1 MVDIMVKDKME
12 SFMLKHFVLAILAR
26 GGFRI
31 PDFIILLA
39 GIVQF
44 FISLFV
50 LTFVVYLAGLIVV
63 GGRRARFSDAFLITI
78 LGTFFS
84 SAILLFFP
92 YWFSLLISLVI
103 WLALIKTFY
112 ETGWLGAIA
121 TAIMVVIV
129 ELVIFV
135 LVYLFFRI
143 AIELFSLLWF

>member
-1 MVDIMVKDKME
+1 
-12 SFMLKHFVLAILAR
+12 MLTSAFDYFILAVLAKWAP
-26 GGFRI
+26 RI
-31 PDFIILLA
+31 PEFLVLLA

-63 GGRRARFSDAFLITI
+63 GGRRARFSDAFLITL

-84 SAILLFFP
+84 SALFLFFP
-92 YWFSLLISLVI
+92 SWFSLLISLVI

-121 TAIMVVIV
+121 VAIMVIIV
-129 ELVIFV
+129 ELVIFI
-135 LVYLFFRI
+135 LVYLFFKI

>member
-1 MVDIMVKDKME
+1 MVSFAFE
-12 SFMLKHFVLAILAR
+12 SFVLAVLAK
-26 GGFRI
+26 GIFRI
-31 PDFIILLA
+31 PEFLVLLA

-44 FISLFV
+44 FGSLFV

-63 GGRRARFSDAFLITI
+63 GGRKARFSDAFLITV
-78 LGTFFS
+78 LGTFFA

-92 YWFSLLISLVI
+92 HWFGLFISFVI

-121 TAIMVVIV
+121 VAIMVVIV

-135 LVYLFFRI
+135 LVYLFFGI
-143 AIELFSLLWF
+143 AIDLLSLLWF

>member
-1 MVDIMVKDKME
+1 MV
-12 SFMLKHFVLAILAR
+12 SFEFERFVLAVLAR
-26 GGFRI
+26 GGLRI
-31 PDFIILLA
+31 PDFLVLLA

-92 YWFSLLISLVI
+92 YWFSLLISLII

-135 LVYLFFRI
+135 LVYLFFKI

>member
-1 MVDIMVKDKME
+1 MVKNKMV
-12 SFMLKHFVLAILAR
+12 SFEFERFVLAVLAR
-26 GGFRI
+26 GGLRI
-31 PDFIILLA
+31 PDFLVLLA

-92 YWFSLLISLVI
+92 YWFSLLISLII

-135 LVYLFFRI
+135 LVYLFFKI

>member
-1 MVDIMVKDKME
+1 MVGVMVKNKMV
-12 SFMLKHFVLAILAR
+12 SFEFERFVLAVLAR
-26 GGFRI
+26 GGLRI
-31 PDFIILLA
+31 PDFLVLLA

-92 YWFSLLISLVI
+92 YWFSLLISLII

-135 LVYLFFRI
+135 LVYLFFKI